1 MFLTPKG
8 KGSQLQVGSKTHPYS
23 LIMFEVC
30 VCIYIQYVYI
40 YIITIYIYAWV
51 CYSLIF
57 SREHR
62 SYFWDIF
69 LDGQCRPSRQP
80 SRLSHAPLARASCY
94 WWRRNDKAAAPR
106 AASPMARRDEDWDER
121 LKLGVSGNWG
131 PEIEHFTVEA
141 MAISYNWWFQWDE
154 KHSINGVF
162 LVLITGITR
171 AITVVM
177 IRIHWNPRF
186 PWGIP
191 TVHDLDDG

>member
-30 VCIYIQYVYI
+30 VYIYIYLYTICIYIYNN
-40 YIITIYIYAWV
+40 YIYAWV

-94 WWRRNDKAAAPR
+94 WWRRNAKAAAPR

-121 LKLGVSGNWG
+121 LKLGVL
-131 PEIEHFTVEA
+131 EIGVL
-141 MAISYNWWFQWDE
+141 
-154 KHSINGVF
+154 KLSILQLRPWL
-162 LVLITGITR
+162 LVITGDFNGMRNI
-171 AITVVM
+171 
-177 IRIHWNPRF
+177 
-186 PWGIP
+186 
-191 TVHDLDDG
+191 L